1 MIWLTQYKQWHNT
14 FLSFYA
20 FFPLLSLLIIFTFI
34 NAWRGLTVWHRLI
47 YLAKK
52 HKDTFNICFM
62 KWFDWQNINN
72 EILVYPFECAILIQR
87 KSICMSLWSSK
98 TVWNGFYVIDIFQ
111 EIKLN
116 RFVTRGTVF
125 YTVSIQYKNLFQNG
139 GYLAKFQPGGS

>member
-1 MIWLTQYKQWHNT
+1 MIWLTKYKQWDT
-14 FLSFYA
+14 CLS
-20 FFPLLSLLIIFTFI
+20 IRMRIF
-34 NAWRGLTVWHRLI
+34 
-47 YLAKK
+47 
-52 HKDTFNICFM
+52 DTE
-62 KWFDWQNINN
+62 KT
-72 EILVYPFECAILIQR
+72 
-87 KSICMSLWSSK
+87 ICMSLWSSK